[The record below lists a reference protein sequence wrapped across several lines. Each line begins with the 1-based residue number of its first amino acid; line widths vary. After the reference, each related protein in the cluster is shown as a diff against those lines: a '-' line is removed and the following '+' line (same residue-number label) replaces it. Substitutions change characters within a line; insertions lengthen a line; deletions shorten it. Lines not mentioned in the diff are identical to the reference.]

1 MKRHERPQGTCILV
15 TQSYRDAGYA
25 ARHEIVSS
33 PTHFPASD
41 PYGAYKIAA
50 YYASELGIGGGH
62 YAVLVF
68 LNGNADHMIAL
79 ANVVQHVKA
88 FCNATK
94 DGMDTI

>member
-1 MKRHERPQGTCILV
+1 MKGPKVLSSSSPRVIATRV
-15 TQSYRDAGYA
+15 TQQDTKSCQVQL
-25 ARHEIVSS
+25 IS
-33 PTHFPASD
+33 PLVIHMAHI
-41 PYGAYKIAA
+41 KIAA

-94 DGMDTI
+94 DGMDSI